1 MNPLLRNL
9 LIRYMAPAGDG
20 GSDTGGA
27 GTGADDGDD
36 LSAADRGDDFVP
48 TGDEAG
54 GEGEGAAAAAEKGG
68 EGEPGKGEG
77 GEEDPEK
84 AKADADDKAKGKDTR
99 IPLSR
104 HKDLLEKERARRTD
118 LERQLASYQQGR
130 QVAAVNEGITKLE
143 DNILALEKEYNKLMA
158 DGDVDKATEAMS
170 KIRRME
176 REVSEQKSDLKIAAA
191 EARATETARY
201 SIVLERIEGAY
212 PELNEDHEDYD
223 EEVVADVLDLK
234 AAYQSRRGMPPA
246 AALQAAVQ
254 KLLGKKTAGQK
265 DAVNVTPRVPRD
277 DSTAADRKKKAVE
290 KALDANRRT
299 PPSAAQMG
307 QDSDK
312 LGGGAVTA
320 KDAMKMSDE
329 DFAKLDE
336 KTLARMRGDEL

>member
-9 LIRYMAPAGDG
+9 LARYMAPAGDD
-20 GSDTGGA
+20 GSDTGG
-27 GTGADDGDD
+27 TDTADDEAG
-36 LSAADRGDDFVP
+36 DRGDDFTP
-48 TGDEAG
+48 TDDNETKGAGSSDDTDTDSDSPDGDG
-54 GEGEGAAAAAEKGG
+54 DGDGDD
-68 EGEPGKGEG
+68 KGE
-77 GEEDPEK
+77 EEK
-84 AKADADDKAKGKDTR
+84 AKGDKAKGKDTR
-99 IPLSR
+99 IPLAR
-104 HKDLLEKERARRTD
+104 HKDLLEKERARRAD
-118 LERQLASYQQGR
+118 LERQLSQYQQGR
-130 QVAAVNEGITKLE
+130 QVAAVNEDITKLE
-143 DNILALEKEYNKLMA
+143 DNILTLEKEYNKLMA
-158 DGDVDKATEAMS
+158 DGDVDKATETMS

-191 EARATETARY
+191 EIRATETARY
-201 SIVLERIEGAY
+201 NIVLERIESAY
-212 PELNEDHEDYD
+212 PELNEDHDDYD
-223 EEVVADVLDLK
+223 QEIVADVLDLK

-265 DAVNVTPRVPRD
+265 DAVSVTPRVPKD

-312 LGGGAVTA
+312 LGGGTVTA